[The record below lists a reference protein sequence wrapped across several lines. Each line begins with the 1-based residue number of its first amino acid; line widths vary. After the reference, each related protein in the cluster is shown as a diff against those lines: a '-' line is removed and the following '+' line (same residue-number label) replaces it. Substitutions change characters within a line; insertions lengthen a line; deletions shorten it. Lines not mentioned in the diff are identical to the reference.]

1 MSSTVIS
8 RTALNGLYAQI
19 MKRREVM
26 DNTSCHQ
33 YLCRAH
39 CNLRGRHVV
48 SVAALFCRNI

>member
-8 RTALNGLYAQI
+8 RTALNGSYAQI
-19 MKRREVM
+19 MKRREFM